1 MKKKNGLKIFEI
13 LIGVAFILF
22 SLGFGYYYYEREGVG
37 YETSPYVNQEKN
49 VSNSDNI
56 KQDNNFLSSDKNL
69 KVHFIDVGQGDSC
82 LIELNGKY
90 MLIDAGTN
98 ESENSLVK
106 YLKDLGIKEFEYVI
120 GTHAHEDHIGGM
132 DKVIQEFDVKKILF
146 AKHTTTTRT
155 FENFVTAVK
164 NKNLQLYAPY
174 VNETFNFEDA
184 SFTVLA
190 PNYTKY
196 EDINNY
202 SIVIKFQ
209 YKNTSILFTGDAETL
224 SENEMLNNSDLDL
237 KADVI
242 KIGHHGSSTSSSIK
256 FLNAVNPKYAVISL
270 GKDNSYGHPHK
281 STMLRLKALNIPVYR
296 TDEASTII
304 MESDGDNIKF
314 NKEKGSYTY
323 NNDN

>member
-1 MKKKNGLKIFEI
+1 
-13 LIGVAFILF
+13 
-22 SLGFGYYYYEREGVG
+22 
-37 YETSPYVNQEKN
+37 
-49 VSNSDNI
+49 
-56 KQDNNFLSSDKNL
+56 
-69 KVHFIDVGQGDSC
+69 
-82 LIELNGKY
+82 
-90 MLIDAGTN
+90 
-98 ESENSLVK
+98 
-106 YLKDLGIKEFEYVI
+106 
-120 GTHAHEDHIGGM
+120 M
-132 DKVIQEFDVKKILF
+132 DKVIQEFGVKKILF

-209 YKNTSILFTGDAETL
+209 YKNNSILFTGDAETL
-224 SENEMLNNSDLDL
+224 SENEMLNNADLDL